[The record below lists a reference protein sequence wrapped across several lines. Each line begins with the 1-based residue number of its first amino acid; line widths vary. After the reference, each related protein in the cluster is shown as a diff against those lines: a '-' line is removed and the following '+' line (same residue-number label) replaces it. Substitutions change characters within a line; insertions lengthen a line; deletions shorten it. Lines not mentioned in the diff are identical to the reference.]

1 MTTRFSF
8 LWLIL
13 AFPLHVAAESGAS
26 ESASETQIKQRA
38 AELRLG
44 LENWTLPGDET
55 MGTVGVSYL
64 LEVSPGIYMGPSV
77 YGAAS
82 GKRGGFFSGG
92 GEAAL
97 RVPLFSRLDLE
108 AGLYVGGGG
117 GGTAPVGSGLMLRP
131 HVDLTWNFGAVRAG
145 VSASSVYFPDGD
157 IRSNQLGLVV
167 SFDDRFFYTDVEH
180 VGESTSTDVRGGIGF
195 DRIAVLV
202 GTYRPRSG
210 ITDTDGRT
218 ATANIGVAG
227 FRAEQSFN
235 DHFRWG
241 IEAAAAAKGS
251 ADGYAEVLG
260 TLAVETDVIPRQ
272 FSVGGRLAL
281 GLGGGGGVSTGGG
294 TLGKASAYGTVF
306 LPWDLYVSLEGGY
319 IDAING
325 DFRALFATIQLGMEL
340 DHPKLGRTDATIDG
354 WRWSGSV
361 EHYSSAARRDAS
373 SGYID
378 LAGFKID
385 RELGSG
391 SYVSAQAYGAV
402 GGDAGGFAVGLAGLG
417 WRTAHTAAGL
427 YAGGEVL
434 VGAAGAG
441 GVDTEGGAIVQPMV
455 YAGIELNRSWD
466 LRAGIGHVHSFH
478 GSLDSTVFD
487 VSIGYAFGLPRR

>member
-1 MTTRFSF
+1 MTTRFSS

-157 IRSNQLGLVV
+157 IRS
-167 SFDDRFFYTDVEH
+167 
-180 VGESTSTDVRGGIGF
+180 
-195 DRIAVLV
+195 
-202 GTYRPRSG
+202 
-210 ITDTDGRT
+210 
-218 ATANIGVAG
+218 
-227 FRAEQSFN
+227 
-235 DHFRWG
+235 
-241 IEAAAAAKGS
+241 
-251 ADGYAEVLG
+251 
-260 TLAVETDVIPRQ
+260 
-272 FSVGGRLAL
+272 
-281 GLGGGGGVSTGGG
+281 
-294 TLGKASAYGTVF
+294 
-306 LPWDLYVSLEGGY
+306 
-319 IDAING
+319 
-325 DFRALFATIQLGMEL
+325 
-340 DHPKLGRTDATIDG
+340 
-354 WRWSGSV
+354 
-361 EHYSSAARRDAS
+361 
-373 SGYID
+373 
-378 LAGFKID
+378 
-385 RELGSG
+385 
-391 SYVSAQAYGAV
+391 
-402 GGDAGGFAVGLAGLG
+402 
-417 WRTAHTAAGL
+417 
-427 YAGGEVL
+427 
-434 VGAAGAG
+434 
-441 GVDTEGGAIVQPMV
+441 
-455 YAGIELNRSWD
+455 
-466 LRAGIGHVHSFH
+466 
-478 GSLDSTVFD
+478 
-487 VSIGYAFGLPRR
+487 